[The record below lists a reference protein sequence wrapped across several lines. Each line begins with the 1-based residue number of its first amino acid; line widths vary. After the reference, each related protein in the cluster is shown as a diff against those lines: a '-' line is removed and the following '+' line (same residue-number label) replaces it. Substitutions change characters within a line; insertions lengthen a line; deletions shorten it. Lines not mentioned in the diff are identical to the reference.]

1 MPKRKNEKLDVFNIN
16 DHKINNLSNLIELID
31 DLIEK
36 ERPSKKI
43 RDKLPKK
50 LYKLI
55 DIYEDLIKLNS
66 LIGLSDL
73 KKQLLDQLLYFIE
86 GDSEKLMMHT
96 VIEGPPGTG
105 KTTVSQIMANIYA
118 GIGILKKNKLNIIK
132 REDLIGQY
140 LGETTLKTMDCLYS
154 CKDSVMLIDEAYSLG
169 SDSKGD
175 IYSKEAIDAINQFL
189 TEYSGKFIC
198 IIAGYKK
205 ELNDCFFSQNP
216 GLRRRFPWT
225 FTISNFNGEQLQKV
239 YNKMCNLSEFTNE
252 YTDDDLIN
260 IFTKNKSYF
269 SGNGGDIENLLSRIK
284 IIYNR
289 HFFCKEK
296 DYIISKNIF
305 NESLKEFKQ
314 VKGNF
319 NLDVPFGMYT

>member
-1 MPKRKNEKLDVFNIN
+1 MPKRKNGKLDVFNIN

-36 ERPSKKI
+36 ERPPKKI

-154 CKDSVMLIDEAYSLG
+154 CKDSVVLIDEAYSLG

-225 FTISNFNGEQLQKV
+225 FTINNFNGEQLQKV
-239 YNKMCNLSEFTNE
+239 YNKMCNSSEFTNE

-289 HFFCKEK
+289 YFFCKEK
-296 DYIISKNIF
+296 DYIISKDIF

-319 NLDVPFGMYT
+319 NFDVPFGMYT